1 MDERENLTII
11 DGKSVF
17 YRGYY
22 AMGHLSLPD
31 GTPTGGV
38 YGFAAMLIEII
49 EKLQPEYIAVAWDKS
64 KTNIRSRRAI
74 YADYKANRK
83 PAPPDFYAQIPYLME
98 LLEAFHIPLYEFDDY
113 EADDIIGTLA
123 KKAQAADKRVEIISG
138 DLDMLQIVDD
148 HIKMYQLKRGFS
160 DVAEFN
166 IPDVEAKYGLKKAQF
181 LDLKS
186 LKGDSSDNIPGVPGI
201 GERVPSSCFRITA
214 RSKISTITSMKLA
227 EQQGRNSATAKN

>member
-17 YRGYY
+17 YRGFY
-22 AMGHLSLPD
+22 AMGNLSLPD

-64 KTNIRSRRAI
+64 KTNIRRRREI
-74 YADYKANRK
+74 YPEYKANRK

-123 KKAQAADKRVEIISG
+123 RKAQAAGKRVEIISG
-138 DLDMLQIVDD
+138 DLDMLQIVDEN
-148 HIKMYQLKRGFS
+148 IQMYQLKRGFS
-160 DVAEFN
+160 DV
-166 IPDVEAKYGLKKAQF
+166 
-181 LDLKS
+181 
-186 LKGDSSDNIPGVPGI
+186 
-201 GERVPSSCFRITA
+201 
-214 RSKISTITSMKLA
+214 
-227 EQQGRNSATAKN
+227 

>member
-38 YGFAAMLIEII
+38 FGFATMLIEII
-49 EKLQPEYIAVAWDKS
+49 EKLEPEYIAVAWDKS

-123 KKAQAADKRVEIISG
+123 RKAQAADKRVEIISG
-138 DLDMLQIVDD
+138 DLDMLQMLRNLTFRTSKQNTVSKN
-148 HIKMYQLKRGFS
+148 H
-160 DVAEFN
+160 N
-166 IPDVEAKYGLKKAQF
+166 
-181 LDLKS
+181 
-186 LKGDSSDNIPGVPGI
+186 SSILN
-201 GERVPSSCFRITA
+201 R
-214 RSKISTITSMKLA
+214 
-227 EQQGRNSATAKN
+227 

>member
-1 MDERENLTII
+1 MKLSVTCSSALTPTKQHQDNLAHTGAKNIDGSPHHGRPVFYCYNKYMDFKDNLTII

-49 EKLQPEYIAVAWDKS
+49 EKLEPEYIAVAWDKS
-64 KTNIRSRRAI
+64 KTNIRRRRAI

-98 LLEAFHIPLYEFDDY
+98 LLEAFNIPLYEFDDY

-123 KKAQAADKRVEIISG
+123 RSAQSKGVRTEIISG
-138 DLDMLQIVDD
+138 DLDMSP
-148 HIKMYQLKRGFS
+148 HR
-160 DVAEFN
+160 N
-166 IPDVEAKYGLKKAQF
+166 H
-181 LDLKS
+181 
-186 LKGDSSDNIPGVPGI
+186 
-201 GERVPSSCFRITA
+201 FR
-214 RSKISTITSMKLA
+214 RP
-227 EQQGRNSATAKN
+227 

>member
-1 MDERENLTII
+1 MEKDNLVII

-22 AMGHLSLPD
+22 AMGRLSLPD

-49 EKLQPEYIAVAWDKS
+49 EKLKPEYIAVAWDKP

-74 YADYKANRK
+74 YPDYKANRK
-83 PAPPDFYAQIPYLME
+83 PAPADFYIQIPYLLE
-98 LLEAFHIPLYEFDDY
+98 LLQAFHIPLYEFDDY

-123 KKAQAADKRVEIISG
+123 RRAAASNITAQIISG
-138 DLDMLQIVDD
+138 DLDMLQIVDEN
-148 HIKMYQLKRGFS
+148 IEMYQMRRGFT
-160 DVAEFN
+160 DVAKFD
-166 IPDVEAKYGLKKAQF
+166 IAAIEAKYDLRKDQF

-186 LKGDSSDNIPGVPGI
+186 IKGDSSDNIPGVPGI
-201 GERVPSSCFRITA
+201 GEKGAV
-214 RSKISTITSMKLA
+214 KLLQ
-227 EQQGRNSATAKN
+227 EYGSLELLNKTHFFLFHFLYI

>member
-64 KTNIRSRRAI
+64 KTNIRSLALFMPTTKPI
-74 YADYKANRK
+74 AN
-83 PAPPDFYAQIPYLME
+83 PHHQIFM
-98 LLEAFHIPLYEFDDY
+98 
-113 EADDIIGTLA
+113 
-123 KKAQAADKRVEIISG
+123 
-138 DLDMLQIVDD
+138 
-148 HIKMYQLKRGFS
+148 
-160 DVAEFN
+160 
-166 IPDVEAKYGLKKAQF
+166 
-181 LDLKS
+181 LKS
-186 LKGDSSDNIPGVPGI
+186 
-201 GERVPSSCFRITA
+201 RF
-214 RSKISTITSMKLA
+214 
-227 EQQGRNSATAKN
+227 